1 MKIRLLFRCMVSVAI
16 GLLIAITISFS
27 IMALLYDLSLTE
39 ILDGL
44 VKYSIG
50 IAIAYLIMIPL
61 VYIEQVKKA
70 KSDKD

>member
-27 IMALLYDLSLTE
+27 IMAFLYDLSLTE
-39 ILDGL
+39 IFDGL

-50 IAIAYLIMIPL
+50 IVIAYLIMIPL

>member
-1 MKIRLLFRCMVSVAI
+1 MVSVAI

-27 IMALLYDLSLTE
+27 IMAFLYDLSLTE
-39 ILDGL
+39 IFDGL

-50 IAIAYLIMIPL
+50 IVIAYLIMIPL